1 MGVMPAAEGRPAE
14 SRMTITADVKYL
26 VVVRRFVQEAV
37 TVFGGSQRTADDLIQ
52 AADEL
57 SANIILH
64 GYQGSAG
71 EIEVI
76 VRPEG
81 EGVTVTLRDRAPHFD
96 PATIREPDLN
106 TPLEERQ
113 IGGLGIFLSRK
124 LTDEMRYQAL
134 AGGGNELVLVKHS
147 LGAAQAK

>member
-1 MGVMPAAEGRPAE
+1 
-14 SRMTITADVKYL
+14 VKYL

-37 TVFGGSQRTADDLIQ
+37 MVYGGTQRAADDLIQ

-64 GYQGSAG
+64 GYQGQPG
-71 EIEVI
+71 EIEII

-81 EGVTVTLRDRAPHFD
+81 EGVAVILRDRAPHFD
-96 PATIREPDLN
+96 PASIREPDLN

-134 AGGGNELVLVKHS
+134 PEGGNELTLVKHS
-147 LGAAQAK
+147 LGTAAQTK